1 MAVGQSMH
9 PAMTLLYREASSLLQ
24 WSGRDIQDNRYHPVG
39 AGLPAMA
46 VSQSMHPALTLLY
59 REASSLLQGLVCRWR
74 SYKASWSTSN

>member
-1 MAVGQSMH
+1 MH
-9 PAMTLLYREASSLLQ
+9 PAMTLRHREASSLLQ

-59 REASSLLQGLVCRWR
+59 REASSLLRWVTR
-74 SYKASWSTSN
+74 QH

>member
-1 MAVGQSMH
+1 MH
-9 PAMTLLYREASSLLQ
+9 PAMTLRHREASSLLQ

-59 REASSLLQGLVCRWR
+59 REASSLLRWGRCDATASTLWELACQRWR
-74 SYKASWSTSN
+74 